1 MTRLVWAV
9 SAQRDLRSI
18 RDYIARDS
26 KVNARRFVAR
36 IKHSASALVRLPES
50 GSLLPEEGFPSLR
63 EIFVGNYRV
72 IYHFNGHESVSI
84 VRVVH
89 GARLLPETIPQSD
102 SN

>member
-9 SAQRDLRSI
+9 SAQRDLTAI
-18 RDYIARDS
+18 RGYIARDS
-26 KVNARRFVAR
+26 KVNARRFVQR
-36 IKHSASALVRLPES
+36 IKLSAHSLIRLPES

-72 IYHFNGHESVSI
+72 IYHFDGRDTISI

-89 GARLLPETIPQSD
+89 GARLLPDTIQQPD